1 MLINIEYIT
10 KIVQHLNQKVES
22 MQHANLRKNKN
33 ILLKRYLKSV
43 GNGPQNWIKLTDL
56 QKEEFGQD
64 LIKLTDIAYART
76 RLGSYDHQPEKHRV
90 ERRQCPYPEHDA
102 GPGRPHRPGREE
114 VRHAAYGA
122 EAYRV
127 P

>member
-1 MLINIEYIT
+1 MN
-10 KIVQHLNQKVES
+10 
-22 MQHANLRKNKN
+22 N

-76 RLGSYDHQPEKHRV
+76 RLG
-90 ERRQCPYPEHDA
+90 RQSTTRTAPRYLYP
-102 GPGRPHRPGREE
+102 
-114 VRHAAYGA
+114 
-122 EAYRV
+122 
-127 P
+127 